1 MREIS
6 SKLPAV
12 GTTIFTV
19 MSRMANDYE
28 AINLSQGFPGFACD
42 PRLIRWVE
50 EGMRKG
56 INQYAPMAGLPALRS
71 EIARMTQKAYGVEVD
86 PETEITVCSGAT
98 EGLLSSILAL
108 IHPGDEVIIFDPA
121 YDSYVPAIQLAGA
134 TAKAISL
141 KAPHYQIDWDVVRAS
156 IGPQTKAIIINN
168 PHNPTAA
175 VLSTA
180 DLAELENVAVEHDL
194 LVMSDEV
201 YEYIVFDGVGH
212 ESVLR
217 YPKLAERSISVSSFG
232 KTLHV
237 TGWKVGYVIAP
248 EALTREIRKV
258 HQYTTFS
265 TATPFQYGIAEY
277 LKRCEDEVWNL
288 SNFYQSKR
296 DYFRELLA
304 DTPFIP
310 LPSKGTYFQLVS
322 YKGISD
328 LPDTEFVKYLTREIG
343 VAAIPVSVFYQ
354 NELDEKV
361 IRFCFAKDEA
371 ELALAADRLKRV
383 KVME

>member
-1 MREIS
+1 MPKIS

-19 MSRMANDYE
+19 MSKMAQDYE

-56 INQYAPMAGLPALRS
+56 INQYAPMTGLPELR
-71 EIARMTQKAYGVEVD
+71 EQIARLVKKAYGVDLNVED
-86 PETEITVCSGAT
+86 EITVCTGAT
-98 EGLLSSILAL
+98 EGLMAAITAL
-108 IHPGDEVIIFDPA
+108 IRPGDEVIVFDPA
-121 YDSYVPAIQLAGA
+121 YDSYAP
-134 TAKAISL
+134 AISL
-141 KAPHYQIDWDVVRAS
+141 AGGIARAIALKAPRYEIDWEEVEKA
-156 IGPQTKAIIINN
+156 IGPKTKGILINN
-168 PHNPTAA
+168 PHNPTGA
-175 VLSTA
+175 VLSA
-180 DLAELENVAVEHDL
+180 GDLKKLEELALAQDL
-194 LVMSDEV
+194 LVFSDEV
-201 YEYIVFDGVGH
+201 YEHIVFDGIGH
-212 ESVLR
+212 ESVLK
-217 YPKLAERSISVSSFG
+217 YPKLAARSLVFSSFG

-237 TGWKVGYVIAP
+237 TGWKVGYVVAP
-248 EALTREIRKV
+248 EVLTHEIRKV
-258 HQYTTFS
+258 HQFTTFS

-277 LKRCEDEVWNL
+277 LKRCDEEVWNL

-296 DYFRELLA
+296 DYFRELLN
-304 DTPFIP
+304 DTPFIL

-328 LPDTEFVKYLTREIG
+328 APDTEFVKYLTQKVG

-354 NELDEKV
+354 DKRDDQV
-361 IRFCFAKDEA
+361 IRFCFAKEEA

-383 KVME
+383 